1 MKIRQAGFT
10 LIELMVVVAIAA
22 VLASMAVPSFRT
34 LLSKRA
40 ATAAA
45 DSLVSDM
52 TLARSEALKR
62 SAAATVCRST
72 DGLKCSAAGGSWHVG
87 WLVFVD
93 VNANGTN
100 LDAGGAVDPGDTV
113 IRVQQ
118 ELSGIS
124 TIQEDATTSARP
136 FVRFDPNGRA
146 RGMNQTFNVTPSGA
160 ATTGATGTT
169 RLVCISITGRPSLR
183 AAGATSCL

>member
-22 VLASMAVPSFRT
+22 ILASMAVPSFQS
-34 LLSKRA
+34 LLARRA

-72 DGLKCSAAGGSWHVG
+72 DGLTCSAVAGSWHVG
-87 WLVFVD
+87 WLVFID
-93 VNANGTN
+93 MNGNGTN
-100 LDAGGAVDPGDTV
+100 LDAGGVVDPGDTV
-113 IRVQQ
+113 VRVQQ
-118 ELSGIS
+118 ELSGTASILDNAAANP
-124 TIQEDATTSARP
+124 IN
-136 FVRFDPNGRA
+136 FVRYDPNGRA
-146 RGMNQTFNVTPSGA
+146 RAMNQTFKITPNGP
-160 ATTGATGTT
+160 ATAQAT

-183 AAGATSCL
+183 AAGVTSCL

>member
-1 MKIRQAGFT
+1 MKIRQTGFT

-22 VLASMAVPSFRT
+22 ILVSMAVPSFQS
-34 LLSKRA
+34 LLARRA

-72 DGLKCSAAGGSWHVG
+72 DGLTCSTVFGSWHVG
-87 WLVFVD
+87 WLVFID
-93 VNANGTN
+93 MNGNGTN
-100 LDAGGAVDPGDTV
+100 LDAGGVVDAGDTV
-113 IRVQQ
+113 VRVQQ
-118 ELSGIS
+118 GLSGIA
-124 TIQEDATTSARP
+124 TILDDVAANP
-136 FVRFDPNGRA
+136 KKFVRYDPNGRA
-146 RGMNQTFNVTPSGA
+146 RGMNQTFSVVPSGA
-160 ATTGATGTT
+160 ASTGATGTT

-183 AAGATSCL
+183 AVGETACL